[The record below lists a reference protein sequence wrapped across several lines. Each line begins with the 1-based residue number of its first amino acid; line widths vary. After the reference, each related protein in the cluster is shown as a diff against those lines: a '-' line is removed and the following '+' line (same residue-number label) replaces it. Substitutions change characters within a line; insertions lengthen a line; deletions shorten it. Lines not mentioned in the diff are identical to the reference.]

1 MAADPLTTPAS
12 PASGPGT
19 RSGLG
24 RRLAAIAI
32 DWVAALLL
40 ARVIVPGA
48 EYGSSDYALATRV
61 IFALEIIL
69 LTWLTGSSFGQRIL
83 GIAVVTD
90 GGQRLGL
97 WRTIVRTVLICLVI
111 PALVYDSQGRGIQ
124 DLAVGSRVVLRRSV
138 GMNR

>member
-1 MAADPLTTPAS
+1 M
-12 PASGPGT
+12 
-19 RSGLG
+19 
-24 RRLAAIAI
+24 
-32 DWVAALLL
+32 
-40 ARVIVPGA
+40 
-48 EYGSSDYALATRV
+48 
-61 IFALEIIL
+61 
-69 LTWLTGSSFGQRIL
+69 
-83 GIAVVTD
+83 VTD

>member
-12 PASGPGT
+12 PAPGT

-48 EYGSSDYALATRV
+48 EYGSSDYALATLV

-90 GGQRLGL
+90 SGQRLTL
-97 WRTIVRTVLICLVI
+97 WRTVVRTLLICLVI

-138 GMNR
+138 GMTR